1 MNNLID
7 GFVLNAEKYPDNN
20 ALFVDGEYY
29 SYRELGRYVMGTQNL
44 LDRADSGEPLIG
56 IYAYRSL
63 WMYTAILSI
72 LYKGKGY
79 VPLNPILP
87 HKKNKNI
94 LLKSGVK
101 TLLTESTRL
110 KDLLEILPKEN
121 GAFTIIVLDNDNIDS
136 ETFSKKYNILCVD
149 KIGSGAEGELLSR
162 RTVKKQLCDVA
173 YLLFTSGST
182 GEPKGIAVQH
192 RHILHLIKA
201 MTNKYGFGPD
211 DRFIQNADYSFD
223 FSVAEIFLSL
233 ASGGCLYCTPKS
245 QCMIP
250 ASFVSKHKITVWT
263 SVPSVINFLSK
274 FNLLRSNYFSSL
286 RYAFFCGEPLTAEMA
301 EGFSHAAPEAKI
313 INLYGPTEA
322 AVFFTAYEFNSNS
335 AKYPNGIVPIGKP
348 FEFLNVEVIGK
359 EGQPVENGNVGE
371 LYLSGPQ
378 VVSSYWRDQELSRER
393 FVETCGPNQDK
404 VVWYKT
410 GDLVKSD
417 HNGDLIFIGR
427 TDDQLQIS
435 GYRVELGEIEC
446 VLRTFAEVDRVVAL
460 GYSDD
465 EEQGYIII
473 FYDGK
478 CIDKNILKS
487 ACVDNLPPYMVPRE
501 FHYIDPLPVNPNGKI
516 NKSKLVDWRRSM
528 HRKDRDKAENGD

>member
-1 MNNLID
+1 MSNLIN
-7 GFVLNAEKYPDNN
+7 GFVLSAEKYPDNN
-20 ALFVDGEYY
+20 ALFVDGKYY

-44 LDRADSGEPLIG
+44 LDRSDSGGCLIG

-63 WMYTAILSI
+63 AMYTAILSI

-87 HKKNKNI
+87 PKKNTDI

-101 TLLTESTRL
+101 TLLTESARL
-110 KDLLEILPKEN
+110 EGLLEILPKES
-121 GAFTIIVLDNDNIDS
+121 GAFTIIVLDKDNVDF
-136 ETFSKKYNILCVD
+136 EAFPKKHNILCVD
-149 KIGSGAEGELLSR
+149 KIGSDTEGERLSR
-162 RTVKKQLCDVA
+162 RTVKKQLCDIS

-182 GEPKGIAVQH
+182 GEPKGIAVKH
-192 RHILHLIKA
+192 RHILHLIKV
-201 MTNKYGFGPD
+201 MTSKYGFGPD

-263 SVPSVINFLSK
+263 SVPSVIDFLSK
-274 FNLLRSNYFSSL
+274 FNSLKSNYFSSL
-286 RYAFFCGEPLTAEMA
+286 RYAFFCGEPLTAAMA
-301 EGFSHAAPEAKI
+301 EDFLHAAPEAKI

-335 AKYPNGIVPIGKP
+335 STYPNGIVPIGKP
-348 FEFLNVEVIGK
+348 FESLNVEVIGK

-378 VVSSYWRDQELSRER
+378 VVSSYWCDQELSRER
-393 FVETCGPNQDK
+393 FVETCWPNQDK

-427 TDDQLQIS
+427 TDDQLQIA
-435 GYRVELGEIEC
+435 GYRVELGEIEY
-446 VLRTFAEVDRVVAL
+446 VLRTFADVDRVVAL
-460 GYSDD
+460 GYSEDA
-465 EEQGYIII
+465 EQDYIII

-478 CIDKNILKS
+478 CIDRNILKS
-487 ACVDNLPPYMVPRE
+487 ACVANLPSYMVPKE
-501 FHYIDPLPVNPNGKI
+501 FHYIDSLPVNQNGKI
-516 NKSKLVDWRRSM
+516 DKRKLADWRRSM
-528 HRKDRDKAENGD
+528 HRKDRDKVEDGD